1 MAIREFMGLDVPA
14 FKRFYKDSKKNNVQM
29 KDRCY
34 WAEKDGDSYFCDA
47 YMIIRFKDTTLSQVA
62 RAFDLSFDDLP
73 SEDKPAQN
81 LEKIFFGF
89 KPLEY
94 EPAYISKWS
103 CACKRG
109 GCKEPGFAKV
119 ITNEK
124 TYCMI
129 DERFLPPFRGISPRI
144 KGENTGIMFQYGF
157 DDAMMAFILPV
168 RLDKESTDI
177 YKAIQS
183 QVMKEVEDMKR

>member
-81 LEKIFFGF
+81 LEKSFLALSRSNMNPPIFPNGAALASVAAVKNPALQKSLPMK
-89 KPLEY
+89 KPI
-94 EPAYISKWS
+94 A
-103 CACKRG
+103 
-109 GCKEPGFAKV
+109 
-119 ITNEK
+119 
-124 TYCMI
+124 
-129 DERFLPPFRGISPRI
+129 
-144 KGENTGIMFQYGF
+144 
-157 DDAMMAFILPV
+157 
-168 RLDKESTDI
+168 
-177 YKAIQS
+177 
-183 QVMKEVEDMKR
+183 